1 MKNIISIE
9 NVSKAFGKHK
19 ALKNVSLQIE
29 KGEIFALL
37 GPNGAGK
44 TTLISAICGLC
55 RQSSGNITVNSFN
68 TVTHYKNTRNQIGLV
83 PQELPLDGFESV
95 FNSCQF
101 SRGLFGLKDNR
112 SHIEK
117 ILKTLS
123 LFDKRD
129 EQIFG
134 LSGGMKRRLLIAK
147 ALAHEPKILF
157 LDEPTAGVDVSLRRD
172 IWRLIE
178 DQKKIGVT
186 IILTTHYIE
195 EAEQLADRVGIIN
208 AGEIILVKEKTALMN
223 EFSKKTTFIKLNKQL
238 KDLSFMK
245 KSKKISLIENGMT
258 LKLTG
263 INDATNELQALVNSL
278 SQKGIGFK
286 EINTVD
292 NSLEDIFLDLLFQRF

>member
-1 MKNIISIE
+1 MKNLISIK

-19 ALKNVSLQIE
+19 ALNNVSLEIE

-55 RQSSGNITVNSFN
+55 RQSTGNITVNSFN
-68 TVTHYKNTRNQIGLV
+68 TVSHYKDTRNQIGLV

-95 FNSCQF
+95 YNSCQF

-112 SHIEK
+112 VHIEN
-117 ILKTLS
+117 ILKALS

-172 IWRLIE
+172 IWKLIE
-178 DQKKIGVT
+178 DQKKAGVT

-208 AGEIILVKEKTALMN
+208 SGEIILVKEKTTLMK
-223 EFSKKTTFIKLNKQL
+223 EFSKKTTFIRLNKQL
-238 KDLSFMK
+238 KDHSFMK
-245 KSKKISLIENGMT
+245 KNKKISVIENGMA
-258 LKLTG
+258 LKLVG
-263 INDATNELQALVNSL
+263 INSASNELQALVNLL
-278 SQKGIGFK
+278 SQKGISFT

-292 NSLEDIFLDLLFQRF
+292 NSLEDIFLDLVKAK

>member
-1 MKNIISIE
+1 MKNLISIK
-9 NVSKAFGKHK
+9 NVSKEFGKHK
-19 ALKNVSLQIE
+19 ALNNVSLEIE

-55 RQSSGNITVNSFN
+55 RQSSGDITVNSFN
-68 TVTHYKNTRNQIGLV
+68 TVTHYKDTRNQIGLV

-95 FNSCQF
+95 YNSCQF
-101 SRGLFGLKDNR
+101 SRGLFGLKDNQI
-112 SHIEK
+112 HIEN
-117 ILKTLS
+117 ILKALS

-172 IWRLIE
+172 IWKLIK
-178 DQKKIGVT
+178 DQKKKGVT

-208 AGEIILVKEKTALMN
+208 SGEIILVKEKNTLMS

-238 KDLSFMK
+238 KDHSFMK
-245 KSKKISLIENGMT
+245 KNKKISVIENGMT
-258 LKLTG
+258 LKLIG
-263 INDATNELQALVNSL
+263 INSASNELQGLVNLL
-278 SQKGIGFK
+278 SQKGIGFT

-292 NSLEDIFLDLLFQRF
+292 NSLEDIFLDLVKAK

>member
-1 MKNIISIE
+1 MKNLISIK

-19 ALKNVSLQIE
+19 ALNNVSLEIE

-55 RQSSGNITVNSFN
+55 RQSTGNITVNSFN
-68 TVTHYKNTRNQIGLV
+68 TVTHYKDTRNQIGLV

-95 FNSCQF
+95 YNSCQF

-112 SHIEK
+112 VHIEN
-117 ILKTLS
+117 ILKALS

-178 DQKKIGVT
+178 DQKKTGVT

-208 AGEIILVKEKTALMN
+208 SGEIILVKEKTALMN
-223 EFSKKTTFIKLNKQL
+223 EFSKKTTLIKLNERL

-258 LKLTG
+258 LKLAG
-263 INDATNELQALVNSL
+263 INDASNELQALVNSL
-278 SQKGIGFK
+278 SQQGIGFN

-292 NSLEDIFLDLLFQRF
+292 NSLEDIFLDLVKAK

>member
-117 ILKTLS
+117 ILKALS

-178 DQKKIGVT
+178 DQKKTGVT

-208 AGEIILVKEKTALMN
+208 SGEIILVKEKTALMN
-223 EFSKKTTFIKLNKQL
+223 EFSKKTTLIKLNKQL

-263 INDATNELQALVNSL
+263 INDASNELQALVNSL

-292 NSLEDIFLDLLFQRF
+292 NSLEDIFLDLVKS

>member
-1 MKNIISIE
+1 MKSLISIQ

-19 ALKNVSLQIE
+19 ALNNVSLEIE

-55 RQSSGNITVNSFN
+55 RQSSGDITVNNFN
-68 TVTHYKNTRNQIGLV
+68 TVTHYKDTRNQIGLV

-95 FNSCQF
+95 YNSCQF
-101 SRGLFGLKDNR
+101 SRGLFGLKDSR
-112 SHIEK
+112 IHIER
-117 ILKTLS
+117 ILKALS

-172 IWRLIE
+172 IWKLIE

-208 AGEIILVKEKTALMN
+208 SGEIILVKEKNSLMS
-223 EFSKKTTFIKLNKQL
+223 EFSKKTTFIRLNKQL
-238 KDLSFMK
+238 EDHSFVK
-245 KSKKISLIENGMT
+245 KNKNISVVENGMT
-258 LKLTG
+258 LKLIG
-263 INDATNELQALVNSL
+263 INSESNELQVLVNLL
-278 SQKGIGFK
+278 SQKRIGFT

-292 NSLEDIFLDLLFQRF
+292 NSLEDIFLDLVKAK

>member
-117 ILKTLS
+117 TLKALS

-223 EFSKKTTFIKLNKQL
+223 EFSKRTTLIKLNEQL

-263 INDATNELQALVNSL
+263 INDASNELQALVNSL

-292 NSLEDIFLDLLFQRF
+292 NSLEDIFLDLVKS

>member
-1 MKNIISIE
+1 MKSLISIQ

-19 ALKNVSLQIE
+19 ALNNVSLEIE

-55 RQSSGNITVNSFN
+55 RQSGGDITVNSFN
-68 TVTHYKNTRNQIGLV
+68 TVTHYKDTRNQIGLV

-95 FNSCQF
+95 YNSCQF

-112 SHIEK
+112 THIEK
-117 ILKTLS
+117 ILKALS

-172 IWRLIE
+172 IWKLIE

-208 AGEIILVKEKTALMN
+208 SGEIILVKEKNVLMS
-223 EFSKKTTFIKLNKQL
+223 EFSKKTTFIRLNKQL
-238 KDLSFMK
+238 QDHSLVK
-245 KSKKISLIENGMT
+245 KNKNISVVENGMT
-258 LKLTG
+258 LKLIG
-263 INDATNELQALVNSL
+263 INSESNELQVLVNLL
-278 SQKGIGFK
+278 SQKGIGFT

-292 NSLEDIFLDLLFQRF
+292 NSLEDIFLDLVKAK

>member
-55 RQSSGNITVNSFN
+55 RQSNGNITVNSFN

-117 ILKTLS
+117 TLKALS

-223 EFSKKTTFIKLNKQL
+223 EFSKKTTLIKLNERL

-292 NSLEDIFLDLLFQRF
+292 NSLEDIFLDLVK

>member
-1 MKNIISIE
+1 MKNLISIK
-9 NVSKAFGKHK
+9 NVSKEFGKHK
-19 ALKNVSLQIE
+19 ALDNVSLEIE

-55 RQSSGNITVNSFN
+55 RQSSGDITVNSFN
-68 TVTHYKNTRNQIGLV
+68 TVTHYKETRNQIGLV

-95 FNSCQF
+95 YNSCQF
-101 SRGLFGLKDNR
+101 SRGLFGLKDNQI
-112 SHIEK
+112 HIEN
-117 ILKTLS
+117 ILKALS

-172 IWRLIE
+172 IWKLIK
-178 DQKKIGVT
+178 DQKKKGVT

-208 AGEIILVKEKTALMN
+208 SGEIILVKEKNTLMS

-238 KDLSFMK
+238 KDHSFMK
-245 KSKKISLIENGMT
+245 KNKKISVIENGMT
-258 LKLTG
+258 LKLIG
-263 INDATNELQALVNSL
+263 IKSASNELQGLVNLL
-278 SQKGIGFK
+278 SQKGIGFT

-292 NSLEDIFLDLLFQRF
+292 NSLEDIFLDLVKAK

>member
-117 ILKTLS
+117 TLKALS

-178 DQKKIGVT
+178 DQKKTGVT

-208 AGEIILVKEKTALMN
+208 SGEIILVKEKTALMN
-223 EFSKKTTFIKLNKQL
+223 EFSKRTTLIKLNEQL

-245 KSKKISLIENGMT
+245 KNKKISLIENGMT

-263 INDATNELQALVNSL
+263 INDASNELQALVNSL

-292 NSLEDIFLDLLFQRF
+292 NSLEDIFLDLVKS

>member
-37 GPNGAGK
+37 CPNGAGK

-55 RQSSGNITVNSFN
+55 RQSNGNITVNSFN

-117 ILKTLS
+117 TLKALS

-208 AGEIILVKEKTALMN
+208 SGEIILVKEKTALMN
-223 EFSKKTTFIKLNKQL
+223 EFSKKTTLIKLNERL

-292 NSLEDIFLDLLFQRF
+292 NSLEDIFLDLVKS

>member
-68 TVTHYKNTRNQIGLV
+68 TITHYKNTRNQIGLV

-117 ILKTLS
+117 TLKALS

-172 IWRLIE
+172 IWKLIE
-178 DQKKIGVT
+178 DQKKTGVT

-208 AGEIILVKEKTALMN
+208 SGEIILVKEKTALMD
-223 EFSKKTTFIKLNKQL
+223 EFSKKTTLIKLNKQL

-263 INDATNELQALVNSL
+263 INDASNELQALVNSL

-292 NSLEDIFLDLLFQRF
+292 NSLEDIFLDLVKS

>member
-1 MKNIISIE
+1 MKSLISIQ

-19 ALKNVSLQIE
+19 ALNNVSLEIE
-29 KGEIFALL
+29 NGEIFALL

-55 RQSSGNITVNSFN
+55 RQSSGDITVNSFN
-68 TVTHYKNTRNQIGLV
+68 TVTHYKDTRNQIGLV

-95 FNSCQF
+95 YNSCQF

-112 SHIEK
+112 NHIEN
-117 ILKTLS
+117 ILKALS

-172 IWRLIE
+172 IWKLIE

-208 AGEIILVKEKTALMN
+208 SGEIILVKEKNSLMS
-223 EFSKKTTFIKLNKQL
+223 EFSKKTTFIRLNKQL
-238 KDLSFMK
+238 QDHSFVK
-245 KSKKISLIENGMT
+245 KNKNISVVENGMA
-258 LKLTG
+258 LKLIG
-263 INDATNELQALVNSL
+263 INSESNELQVLVNLL
-278 SQKGIGFK
+278 SQKGIGFT

-292 NSLEDIFLDLLFQRF
+292 NSLEDIFLDLVKAK

>member
-1 MKNIISIE
+1 MKSLISIQ

-19 ALKNVSLQIE
+19 ALNNVSLEIE

-55 RQSSGNITVNSFN
+55 RQSSGDITVNSFN
-68 TVTHYKNTRNQIGLV
+68 TVTHYKDTRNQIGLV

-95 FNSCQF
+95 YNSCQF

-112 SHIEK
+112 PHLEN
-117 ILKTLS
+117 ILKALS

-172 IWRLIE
+172 IWKLIE

-208 AGEIILVKEKTALMN
+208 SGEIILVKEKNALMS
-223 EFSKKTTFIKLNKQL
+223 EFSKKTTFIRLNKQL
-238 KDLSFMK
+238 QDHSLVK
-245 KSKKISLIENGMT
+245 KNKNISVVENGMT
-258 LKLTG
+258 LKLIG
-263 INDATNELQALVNSL
+263 INSESNELQVLVNLL
-278 SQKGIGFK
+278 SQKGIGFT

-292 NSLEDIFLDLLFQRF
+292 NSLEDIFLDLVKAK

>member
-1 MKNIISIE
+1 MKNLISIK
-9 NVSKAFGKHK
+9 NVSKEFGKHK
-19 ALKNVSLQIE
+19 ALNNVSLEIE

-55 RQSSGNITVNSFN
+55 RQSSGDITVNSFN
-68 TVTHYKNTRNQIGLV
+68 TVTHYKDTRNQIGLV

-95 FNSCQF
+95 YNSCQF
-101 SRGLFGLKDNR
+101 SRGLFGLKDNQI
-112 SHIEK
+112 HIEN
-117 ILKTLS
+117 ILKALS

-172 IWRLIE
+172 IWKLIK
-178 DQKKIGVT
+178 DQKKKGVT

-208 AGEIILVKEKTALMN
+208 SGEIILVKEKNTLMS

-238 KDLSFMK
+238 KDHSFMK
-245 KSKKISLIENGMT
+245 KNKKISVIENGMT
-258 LKLTG
+258 LKLIG
-263 INDATNELQALVNSL
+263 INSESNELQGLVNLL
-278 SQKGIGFK
+278 SQKGIGFT

-292 NSLEDIFLDLLFQRF
+292 NSLEDIFLDLVKAK

>member
-1 MKNIISIE
+1 MQNLISIK

-19 ALKNVSLQIE
+19 ALNNVSLEIE

-55 RQSSGNITVNSFN
+55 RQSSGDITVNSFN
-68 TVTHYKNTRNQIGLV
+68 TVTHYKDTRNQIGLV

-95 FNSCQF
+95 YNSCQF
-101 SRGLFGLKDNR
+101 SRGLFGLKDNQI
-112 SHIEK
+112 HIEN
-117 ILKTLS
+117 ILKALS

-172 IWRLIE
+172 IWKLIE
-178 DQKKIGVT
+178 DQKKKGVT

-208 AGEIILVKEKTALMN
+208 SGEIILVKEKNTLMS

-238 KDLSFMK
+238 KNHSFIK
-245 KSKKISLIENGMT
+245 KNKKISVIENGMT
-258 LKLTG
+258 LKLIG
-263 INDATNELQALVNSL
+263 INSASNELQGLVNLL
-278 SQKGIGFK
+278 SQKGIGFT

-292 NSLEDIFLDLLFQRF
+292 NSLEDIFLDLVKAK

>member
-1 MKNIISIE
+1 MKSLISIQ

-19 ALKNVSLQIE
+19 ALNNVSLEIE

-55 RQSSGNITVNSFN
+55 RQSSGDITVNSFN
-68 TVTHYKNTRNQIGLV
+68 TVTHYKDTRNQIGLV

-95 FNSCQF
+95 YNSCQF

-112 SHIEK
+112 NHIEN
-117 ILKTLS
+117 ILKALS

-147 ALAHEPKILF
+147 ALAHEPRILF

-172 IWRLIE
+172 IWKLIE

-208 AGEIILVKEKTALMN
+208 SGEIILVKEKNSLMS
-223 EFSKKTTFIKLNKQL
+223 EFSKKTTFIRLNKQL
-238 KDLSFMK
+238 QDHSFVK
-245 KSKKISLIENGMT
+245 KNKNISVVENGMA
-258 LKLTG
+258 LKLIG
-263 INDATNELQALVNSL
+263 INSESNELQVLVNLL
-278 SQKGIGFK
+278 SQKGIGFT

-292 NSLEDIFLDLLFQRF
+292 NSLEDIFLDLVKAK

>member
-1 MKNIISIE
+1 MKNLISIK

-19 ALKNVSLQIE
+19 ALNNVSLEIE

-55 RQSSGNITVNSFN
+55 RQSTGNITVNSFN
-68 TVTHYKNTRNQIGLV
+68 TVTHYKDTRNQIGLV

-95 FNSCQF
+95 YNSCQF

-112 SHIEK
+112 VHIEN
-117 ILKTLS
+117 ILKALS

-172 IWRLIE
+172 IWKLIE
-178 DQKKIGVT
+178 DQKKAGVT

-208 AGEIILVKEKTALMN
+208 SGEIILVKEKTTLMK
-223 EFSKKTTFIKLNKQL
+223 EFSKKTTFIRLNKQL
-238 KDLSFMK
+238 KDHSFMK
-245 KSKKISLIENGMT
+245 KNKKISVVENGMA
-258 LKLTG
+258 LKLVG
-263 INDATNELQALVNSL
+263 INSASNELQALVNLL
-278 SQKGIGFK
+278 SHKGISFT

-292 NSLEDIFLDLLFQRF
+292 NSLEDIFLDLVKAK

>member
-1 MKNIISIE
+1 MKSLISIQ

-19 ALKNVSLQIE
+19 ALNNVSLEIE

-55 RQSSGNITVNSFN
+55 RQSSGDITVNSFN
-68 TVTHYKNTRNQIGLV
+68 TVTHYKDTRNQIGLV

-95 FNSCQF
+95 YNSCQF

-112 SHIEK
+112 THIEK
-117 ILKTLS
+117 ILKALS

-172 IWRLIE
+172 IWKLIE

-208 AGEIILVKEKTALMN
+208 SGEIILVKEKNSLMS
-223 EFSKKTTFIKLNKQL
+223 EFSKKTTFIRLSKKLKNT
-238 KDLSFMK
+238 SYIK
-245 KSKKISLIENGMT
+245 KNNKISLTDNGMT
-258 LKLTG
+258 LKLIG
-263 INDATNELQALVNSL
+263 IKSESNELQVLVNLL
-278 SQKGIGFK
+278 SKKGIGFT

-292 NSLEDIFLDLLFQRF
+292 NSLEDIFLDLVKAK

>member
-1 MKNIISIE
+1 MRNIISIE

-208 AGEIILVKEKTALMN
+208 SGEIILVKEKTALMN

-245 KSKKISLIENGMT
+245 KSKKISLIKNGMT

-263 INDATNELQALVNSL
+263 INDASNELQALVNSL

-292 NSLEDIFLDLLFQRF
+292 NSLEDIFLDLVKS

>member
-1 MKNIISIE
+1 MKNLISIK

-117 ILKTLS
+117 TLKALS

-178 DQKKIGVT
+178 DQKKNGVT

-208 AGEIILVKEKTALMN
+208 SGEIILVKEKNALMS
-223 EFSKKTTFIKLNKQL
+223 EFSKKTTFIRLNKQL
-238 KDLSFMK
+238 QDHSFVK
-245 KSKKISLIENGMT
+245 KNKNISVVENGMA
-258 LKLTG
+258 LKLVG
-263 INDATNELQALVNSL
+263 INSASNELQALVNLL
-278 SQKGIGFK
+278 SQKGISFT

-292 NSLEDIFLDLLFQRF
+292 NSLEDIFLDLVKAK

>member
-1 MKNIISIE
+1 MKNLISIK

-19 ALKNVSLQIE
+19 ALNNVSLEIE

-55 RQSSGNITVNSFN
+55 RQSSGDITVNSFN
-68 TVTHYKNTRNQIGLV
+68 TVTHYKDTRNQIGLV

-95 FNSCQF
+95 YNSCQF
-101 SRGLFGLKDNR
+101 SRGLFGLKDNQI
-112 SHIEK
+112 HIEN
-117 ILKTLS
+117 ILKALS

-172 IWRLIE
+172 IWKLIE
-178 DQKKIGVT
+178 DQKKKGVT

-208 AGEIILVKEKTALMN
+208 SGEIILVKEKNTLMS

-238 KDLSFMK
+238 KDHSFMK
-245 KSKKISLIENGMT
+245 KNKKISVIENGMT
-258 LKLTG
+258 LKLIG
-263 INDATNELQALVNSL
+263 INSASNELQGLVNLL
-278 SQKGIGFK
+278 SQKGIGFT

-292 NSLEDIFLDLLFQRF
+292 NSLEDIFLDLVKAK

>member
-1 MKNIISIE
+1 MKNLISIK
-9 NVSKAFGKHK
+9 NVSKEFGKHK
-19 ALKNVSLQIE
+19 ALNNVSLEIE

-55 RQSSGNITVNSFN
+55 RQSSGDITVNSFN
-68 TVTHYKNTRNQIGLV
+68 TVTHYKDTRNQIGLV

-95 FNSCQF
+95 YNSCQF
-101 SRGLFGLKDNR
+101 SRGLFGLKDNQI
-112 SHIEK
+112 HIEN
-117 ILKTLS
+117 ILKALS

-172 IWRLIE
+172 IWKLIK
-178 DQKKIGVT
+178 DQKKKGVT

-208 AGEIILVKEKTALMN
+208 SGEIILVKEKNTLMS
-223 EFSKKTTFIKLNKQL
+223 EFSKKTTFIKLNEQL
-238 KDLSFMK
+238 KNHSFMK
-245 KSKKISLIENGMT
+245 KNKKISVIENGMT
-258 LKLTG
+258 LKLIG
-263 INDATNELQALVNSL
+263 INSASNELQGLVNLL
-278 SQKGIGFK
+278 SQKGIGFT

-292 NSLEDIFLDLLFQRF
+292 NSLEDIFLDLVKAK

>member
-9 NVSKAFGKHK
+9 NVSKAFGNHK

-55 RQSSGNITVNSFN
+55 RQSNGNITVNSFN

-117 ILKTLS
+117 TLKALS

-292 NSLEDIFLDLLFQRF
+292 NSLEDIFLDLVKS

>member
-1 MKNIISIE
+1 MKNLISIK
-9 NVSKAFGKHK
+9 NVSKEFGKHK
-19 ALKNVSLQIE
+19 ALNNVSLEIE

-55 RQSSGNITVNSFN
+55 RQSSGDITVNSFN
-68 TVTHYKNTRNQIGLV
+68 TVTHYKETRNQIGLV

-95 FNSCQF
+95 YNSCQF
-101 SRGLFGLKDNR
+101 SRGLFGLKDNQI
-112 SHIEK
+112 HIEN
-117 ILKTLS
+117 ILKALS

-172 IWRLIE
+172 IWKLIE
-178 DQKKIGVT
+178 DQKKKGVT

-208 AGEIILVKEKTALMN
+208 SGEIILVKEKNTLMS

-238 KDLSFMK
+238 KDHSFMK
-245 KSKKISLIENGMT
+245 KNKKISVIENGMT
-258 LKLTG
+258 LKLIG
-263 INDATNELQALVNSL
+263 IKSASNELQGLVNLL
-278 SQKGIGFK
+278 SQKGIGFT

-292 NSLEDIFLDLLFQRF
+292 NSLEDIFLDLVKAK

>member
-117 ILKTLS
+117 ILKALS

-178 DQKKIGVT
+178 DQKKTGVT

-208 AGEIILVKEKTALMN
+208 SGEIILVKEKTALMN
-223 EFSKKTTFIKLNKQL
+223 EFSKRTTLIKLNEQL

-245 KSKKISLIENGMT
+245 KNKKISLIENGMT

-263 INDATNELQALVNSL
+263 INDASNELQALVNSL

-292 NSLEDIFLDLLFQRF
+292 NSLEDIFLDLVKS

>member
-1 MKNIISIE
+1 MNSLISIQ

-19 ALKNVSLQIE
+19 ALNNVSLEIE

-44 TTLISAICGLC
+44 TTLISSICGLC
-55 RQSSGNITVNSFN
+55 RQSSGDITVDSFN
-68 TVTHYKNTRNQIGLV
+68 TVTHYKDTRNQIGLV

-95 FNSCQF
+95 YNSCQF

-112 SHIEK
+112 THIEK
-117 ILKTLS
+117 ILKALS

-172 IWRLIE
+172 IWKLIE

-208 AGEIILVKEKTALMN
+208 SGEIILVKEKNSLMS
-223 EFSKKTTFIKLNKQL
+223 EFSKKTTFIRLNKQL
-238 KDLSFMK
+238 EDHSFVK
-245 KSKKISLIENGMT
+245 KNKNISVVENGMT
-258 LKLTG
+258 LKLIG
-263 INDATNELQALVNSL
+263 INSDSNELQVLVNLL
-278 SQKGIGFK
+278 SQKGIGFT

-292 NSLEDIFLDLLFQRF
+292 NSLEDIFLDLVKAK

>member
-1 MKNIISIE
+1 MKNLISIK
-9 NVSKAFGKHK
+9 NVSKEFGKHK
-19 ALKNVSLQIE
+19 ALNNVSLEIE

-55 RQSSGNITVNSFN
+55 RQSSGDITVNSFN
-68 TVTHYKNTRNQIGLV
+68 TVTHYKDTRDQIGLV

-95 FNSCQF
+95 YNSCQF
-101 SRGLFGLKDNR
+101 SRGLFGLKDNQI
-112 SHIEK
+112 HIEN
-117 ILKTLS
+117 ILKALS

-172 IWRLIE
+172 IWKLIE
-178 DQKKIGVT
+178 DQKKKGVT

-208 AGEIILVKEKTALMN
+208 SGEIILVKEKNTLMS

-238 KDLSFMK
+238 NDHSFMK
-245 KSKKISLIENGMT
+245 KNKKISVIENGMT
-258 LKLTG
+258 LKLIG
-263 INDATNELQALVNSL
+263 INSASNELQSLVNLL
-278 SQKGIGFK
+278 SQKGIGFT

-292 NSLEDIFLDLLFQRF
+292 NSLEDIFLDLVKAK

>member
-1 MKNIISIE
+1 MKNLISIK
-9 NVSKAFGKHK
+9 NVSKEFGKHK
-19 ALKNVSLQIE
+19 ALNNVSLEIE

-55 RQSSGNITVNSFN
+55 RQSSGDITVNSFN
-68 TVTHYKNTRNQIGLV
+68 TVTHYKDTRNQIGLV

-95 FNSCQF
+95 YNSCQF
-101 SRGLFGLKDNR
+101 SRGLFGLKDNQI
-112 SHIEK
+112 HIEN
-117 ILKTLS
+117 ILKALS

-172 IWRLIE
+172 IWKLIE
-178 DQKKIGVT
+178 DQKKKGVT

-208 AGEIILVKEKTALMN
+208 SGEIILVKDKNSLMS

-238 KDLSFMK
+238 KDHSFMK
-245 KSKKISLIENGMT
+245 KNKKISVIENGMT
-258 LKLTG
+258 LKLIG
-263 INDATNELQALVNSL
+263 INSASNELQGLVNLL
-278 SQKGIGFK
+278 SQKGIGFT

-292 NSLEDIFLDLLFQRF
+292 NSLEDIFLDLVKAK

>member
-1 MKNIISIE
+1 MKSQISIE
-9 NVSKAFGKHK
+9 NVSKVFGRHK
-19 ALKNVSLQIE
+19 ALNNVSLEIKE
-29 KGEIFALL
+29 GEIFALL

-55 RQSSGNITVNSFN
+55 RQSSGNIKVNDFDTLS
-68 TVTHYKNTRNQIGLV
+68 HYKETRNQIGLV

-95 FNSCQF
+95 YNSCQF
-101 SRGLFGLKDNR
+101 SRGLFGLKESRD
-112 SHIEK
+112 HIEK

-178 DQKKIGVT
+178 DQKKMGVT

-208 AGEIILVKEKTALMN
+208 SGEIILVKEKTALMS
-223 EFSKKTTFIKLNKQL
+223 EFSKKTTFIRLSKKLKN
-238 KDLSFMK
+238 LSFMK
-245 KSKKISLIENGMT
+245 KNKKISLTENGMT
-258 LKLTG
+258 LKLVG
-263 INDATNELQALVNSL
+263 INNTSNELQSIVNSL
-278 SQKGIGFK
+278 SQNGIAFT

-292 NSLEDIFLDLLFQRF
+292 NSLEDIFLDLVETQ

>member
-1 MKNIISIE
+1 M
-9 NVSKAFGKHK
+9 
-19 ALKNVSLQIE
+19 
-29 KGEIFALL
+29 
-37 GPNGAGK
+37 
-44 TTLISAICGLC
+44 
-55 RQSSGNITVNSFN
+55 
-68 TVTHYKNTRNQIGLV
+68 
-83 PQELPLDGFESV
+83 
-95 FNSCQF
+95 
-101 SRGLFGLKDNR
+101 
-112 SHIEK
+112 
-117 ILKTLS
+117 S

-178 DQKKIGVT
+178 DQKKNGVT

-208 AGEIILVKEKTALMN
+208 SGEIILVKEKTALMN
-223 EFSKKTTFIKLNKQL
+223 EFSKKTTLIKLDERL

-263 INDATNELQALVNSL
+263 INDASNELQALVNSL

-292 NSLEDIFLDLLFQRF
+292 NSLEDIFLDLVK

>member
-1 MKNIISIE
+1 MRNIISID

-178 DQKKIGVT
+178 DQKKAGVT

-208 AGEIILVKEKTALMN
+208 SGEIILVKEKTALMN
-223 EFSKKTTFIKLNKQL
+223 EFSKKTTFIKLKKQL

-245 KSKKISLIENGMT
+245 KSKNISLIENGMT

-263 INDATNELQALVNSL
+263 INDASNELQALVNSL

-292 NSLEDIFLDLLFQRF
+292 NSLEDIFLDLVKS

>member
-117 ILKTLS
+117 TLKALS

-223 EFSKKTTFIKLNKQL
+223 EFSKKTTLIKLNERL

-258 LKLTG
+258 LKLIG
-263 INDATNELQALVNSL
+263 INNASNELQALVNSL

-292 NSLEDIFLDLLFQRF
+292 NSLEDIFLDLVKS

>member
-1 MKNIISIE
+1 MKSQILIE
-9 NVSKAFGKHK
+9 NVSKVFGRHK
-19 ALKNVSLQIE
+19 ALNNVSLEIKE
-29 KGEIFALL
+29 GEIFALL

-55 RQSSGNITVNSFN
+55 KQSIGDITVNGFN
-68 TVTHYKNTRNQIGLV
+68 TVTHYKATRNQIGLV

-95 FNSCQF
+95 YNSCKF
-101 SRGLFGLKDNR
+101 SRGLFGLKNSRD
-112 SHIEK
+112 HIDK

-172 IWRLIE
+172 IWKLIE
-178 DQKKIGVT
+178 DQKKMGVT

-208 AGEIILVKEKTALMN
+208 SGEIILVKEKTALMS
-223 EFSKKTTFIKLNKQL
+223 EFSKKTTFIRLSKKL
-238 KDLSFMK
+238 KDTSFIK
-245 KSKKISLIENGMT
+245 KNNKISLTDNGMT
-258 LKLTG
+258 LKLVG
-263 INDATNELQALVNSL
+263 INNTSNELQSIVNLL
-278 SQKGIGFK
+278 SQNGIAFT

-292 NSLEDIFLDLLFQRF
+292 NSLEDIFLDLVETQ

>member
-1 MKNIISIE
+1 MRNQISIE
-9 NVSKAFGKHK
+9 NVSKVFGRHK
-19 ALKNVSLQIE
+19 ALNNVSLEIK

-55 RQSSGNITVNSFN
+55 RQSNGNIKVNDFDTLS
-68 TVTHYKNTRNQIGLV
+68 HYKETRNQIGLV
-83 PQELPLDGFESV
+83 PQELPLDGFETV
-95 FNSCQF
+95 YNSCQF
-101 SRGLFGLKDNR
+101 SRGLFGLKESRD
-112 SHIEK
+112 HIDK

-172 IWRLIE
+172 IWKLIE
-178 DQKKIGVT
+178 DQKKMGVT

-208 AGEIILVKEKTALMN
+208 SGEIILVKEKTALMS
-223 EFSKKTTFIKLNKQL
+223 EFSKKTTFIRLSKKI
-238 KDLSFMK
+238 KDLSFIK
-245 KSKKISLIENGMT
+245 KNKKISLTENGMT
-258 LKLTG
+258 LKLVG
-263 INDATNELQALVNSL
+263 INNTSNELQSIVNLL
-278 SQKGIGFK
+278 SQNGITFT

-292 NSLEDIFLDLLFQRF
+292 NSLEDIFLDLVETQ

>member
-1 MKNIISIE
+1 MKNLISIK
-9 NVSKAFGKHK
+9 NVSKEFGKHK
-19 ALKNVSLQIE
+19 ALNNVSLEIE

-55 RQSSGNITVNSFN
+55 RQSSGDITVNSFN
-68 TVTHYKNTRNQIGLV
+68 TVTHYKDTRNQIGLV
-83 PQELPLDGFESV
+83 HQELPLDGFESV
-95 FNSCQF
+95 YNSCQF
-101 SRGLFGLKDNR
+101 SRGLFGLKDNQI
-112 SHIEK
+112 HIEN
-117 ILKTLS
+117 ILKALS

-172 IWRLIE
+172 IWKLIE
-178 DQKKIGVT
+178 DQKKRGVT

-208 AGEIILVKEKTALMN
+208 SGEIILVKEKNTLMS
-223 EFSKKTTFIKLNKQL
+223 EFSKKTTFIKLNEQL
-238 KDLSFMK
+238 KDHSFMK
-245 KSKKISLIENGMT
+245 KNKKISVIENGMT
-258 LKLTG
+258 LKLIG
-263 INDATNELQALVNSL
+263 INSASNELQGLVNLL
-278 SQKGIGFK
+278 SQKGIGFT

-292 NSLEDIFLDLLFQRF
+292 NSLEDIFLDLVKAK